1 MTPDPFR
8 PPHTAPPIRRSP
20 MPAQRWFGL
29 WRGLLF
35 AAWPGLHF
43 PAAGGP
49 AAPWQQAA
57 TRRRRTLLAMVT
69 ALAGLALWL
78 QWPGA
83 GEDAPLP
90 LGP

>member
-1 MTPDPFR
+1 
-8 PPHTAPPIRRSP
+8 

-43 PAAGGP
+43 PAAGDQ

-57 TRRRRTLLAMVT
+57 ARRRRTLLAMVT
-69 ALAGLALWL
+69 A
-78 QWPGA
+78 P
-83 GEDAPLP
+83 PLFAQ
-90 LGP
+90 

>member
-1 MTPDPFR
+1 MTSDLFR

-43 PAAGGP
+43 PTAGGP

-57 TRRRRTLLAMVT
+57 ARRRRTLLAMVT
-69 ALAGLALWL
+69 A
-78 QWPGA
+78 P
-83 GEDAPLP
+83 PLFAQ
-90 LGP
+90 